1 MMILIFA
8 IANFYLLRTETDG
21 NGKPWQV
28 EIHRLTRQIRQDG
41 IDSVSLDN
49 CTYVTNI
56 RQFSGDDAFFENTT
70 DNSCIQK
77 IGDKIYRFDYH
88 FSPDFFHVN
97 LLIRVNLILAVLSF
111 LILGLLLF
119 IRQKILKP
127 FEMLCNVPYEL
138 SRGNL
143 TIPLSENKSHFFGR
157 FMWGVDLLREHLEQ
171 QKQKELDLQR
181 DKKTLV
187 LSISHDIK
195 TPLSAIKLYAKA
207 LSKGLYKNTSQQ
219 TRIAENI
226 DSKADEISEFVTQ
239 IITASSEDFLNL
251 EINKDEFYLSSL
263 IRSVSDYYKEKLDL
277 IKIPFSIGTY
287 TDCLVKG
294 DIDRGTEVLQNILEN
309 AIKYG
314 DGHKIDLGFAEE
326 EDCLLITIT
335 NSGCTLPDTEL
346 PHVFDSFWRGSNAEN
361 KEGSGLGLYICR
373 QLMHHMDGEIFAETK
388 DGCMHITVVFVKAGS

>member
-1 MMILIFA
+1 MIILIFV
-8 IANFYLLRTETDG
+8 ITNFYLLKTQTDQR
-21 NGKPWQV
+21 GKPWQI
-28 EIHRLTRQIRQDG
+28 EIHRITQQIKQDG

-49 CTYVTNI
+49 CTYVKNI
-56 RQFSGDDAFFENTT
+56 RQFSGDDAFFENTA

-77 IGDKIYRFDYH
+77 IGDKIYRFDCQ
-88 FSPDFFHVN
+88 FSSDFFLAN
-97 LLIRVNLILAVLSF
+97 ILFRINLILAVLSF

-127 FEMLCNVPYEL
+127 FAILCNVPYEL

-143 TIPLSENKSHFFGR
+143 TMPLLENKSRFFGR
-157 FMWGVDLLREHLEQ
+157 FIWGLDLLREHLEQ

-207 LSKGLYKNTSQQ
+207 LSRGLYKDTAQQ
-219 TRIAENI
+219 ARIAKNI
-226 DSKADEISEFVTQ
+226 DIKADEISEFVTQ
-239 IITASSEDFLNL
+239 IIAASSEDFLNL
-251 EINKDEFYLSSL
+251 EVNNGEFYLSSL

-294 DIDRGTEVLQNILEN
+294 DTDRGIEVLQNILEN
-309 AIKYG
+309 AVKYG
-314 DGHKIDLGFAEE
+314 DGHKIELGFSEE

-335 NSGCTLPDTEL
+335 NSGCTLPDSEL
-346 PHVFDSFWRGSNAEN
+346 PHVFDSFWRGSNTGN

-373 QLMHHMDGEIFAETK
+373 QLMHRMDGEIFAEIK
-388 DGCMHITVVFVKAGS
+388 DGCMHVTVVFMKAGS